1 MKINKTADDGNLKQ
15 NQKMLEILNRS
26 GRVIGK
32 RNRVT
37 ASSQRS
43 FIRTEKRLK
52 KLVKQLVN
60 SCFCFQLARWNELCA
75 TSIISLWFHLKL
87 CLVILNLSMCPII
100 AFKKRSSWCQG
111 NWPIISHFLSPS
123 FFNATVSQI
132 LELLQF

>member
-1 MKINKTADDGNLKQ
+1 MMEIWNRTRKCWKYLTGQAASLGRETESLLPVRDRSSELK
-15 NQKMLEILNRS
+15 R
-26 GRVIGK
+26 
-32 RNRVT
+32 
-37 ASSQRS
+37 
-43 FIRTEKRLK
+43 RLK

-75 TSIISLWFHLKL
+75 TSIISLWWNHLKL